1 MSLEKFIL
9 TIHYSQTIPMS
20 PFTNMRNIILKAE
33 NISKQ
38 YRLGQVGTGTLSH
51 DLNRWWHEIRGKEN
65 PYLKIGDTNDRSTK
79 GESDY
84 VWALKDINFEVERG
98 EVLGIIGKNG
108 AGKSTLLK
116 ILSKVTAPTTGSIKS
131 RGRIASLLEV
141 GTGFNGEMTGRENI
155 YLNGAILGMTKK
167 EITSKIQEII
177 DFSGCERYI
186 DTPVKRYSSG
196 MTVRLAF
203 AVAAFLEPEIL
214 VIDEVLAVGDAEFQ
228 KKAIGKMQDISRGG
242 GRTVLFVSHNMAAVK
257 SLCTRAIVLENG
269 KVKFDGNTDEAIRF
283 YLNSEKDNFS
293 SDALQEFIE
302 NQNDDFFRIIKVALT
317 QNNAS
322 ENIFYTNEKINI
334 TFKYSILREILGLRI
349 GFDLIDLNN
358 ETVVFRS
365 FHDDTETEIQT
376 IQKGNYSIT
385 AEIPAD
391 LLISGSFAIK
401 IAIGIHNKRWIVFDG
416 NLLLKFTVT
425 NVGGLNSA
433 FADLRPG
440 FIMPKLLWQNNK
452 N

>member
-1 MSLEKFIL
+1 MINRLKHNPIITTDCHASLRFA
-9 TIHYSQTIPMS
+9 
-20 PFTNMRNIILKAE
+20 RNDTMNKDIILKAE

-65 PYLKIGDTNDRSTK
+65 PYLRIGDTNDRSSK

-84 VWALKDINFEVERG
+84 VWALQDINFEVERG

-116 ILSKVTAPTTGSIKS
+116 ILSKVTAPTTGTIKS

-155 YLNGAILGMTKK
+155 FLNGAILGMTKK
-167 EITSKIQEII
+167 EIASKIDEII

-228 KKAIGKMQDISRGG
+228 KKAIGKMQDISRTG

-257 SLCTRAIVLENG
+257 SLCTKTIVLEYG
-269 KVKFDGNTDEAIRF
+269 AVVFEGNTNDGIEYYLQSNQYDGYIGHYVNEMVEESGFVSLALVDKSDTVRTEFCFDEPI
-283 YLNSEKDNFS
+283 SIK
-293 SDALQEFIE
+293 
-302 NQNDDFFRIIKVALT
+302 IKVRVAEQHLNAHIGFRVVDRNERVIFT
-317 QNNAS
+317 SEIKLAS
-322 ENIFYTNEKINI
+322 EIDKAGVHQFEVKLPGQFLVPNKFRLTFGIHIPNIMMIDYVEECLSF
-334 TFKYSILREILGLRI
+334 EIL
-349 GFDLIDLNN
+349 
-358 ETVVFRS
+358 ETGSDFHMYSNTDYGCVFV
-365 FHDDTETEIQT
+365 
-376 IQKGNYSIT
+376 NC
-385 AEIPAD
+385 
-391 LLISGSFAIK
+391 
-401 IAIGIHNKRWIVFDG
+401 NWVFI
-416 NLLLKFTVT
+416 N
-425 NVGGLNSA
+425 
-433 FADLRPG
+433 
-440 FIMPKLLWQNNK
+440 
-452 N
+452 